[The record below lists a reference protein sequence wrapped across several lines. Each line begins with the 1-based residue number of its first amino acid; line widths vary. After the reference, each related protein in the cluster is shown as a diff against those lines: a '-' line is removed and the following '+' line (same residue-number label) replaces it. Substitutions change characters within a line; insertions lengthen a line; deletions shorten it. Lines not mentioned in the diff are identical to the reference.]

1 MTKEKLILLS
11 VLLLVRM
18 LSTAQETLS
27 KENNRERDSVV
38 ALYNKKYA
46 DLPFMH
52 RHWAFFFTYSDFDF
66 GEVNNFLESSG
77 MPTVQDGLRSLPV
90 FYYTENL
97 YRKKLYFDVYI
108 GWRNS
113 GTKGNDDYSVKQN
126 IFYYDLGFRYVLLNK
141 KDHNLSLGA
150 FVGRANYTINIDNML
165 ENQKSDRIHKRDRHV
180 GFRVLYTLIGSW
192 HLTAGYRFNIE
203 NNERVSLNGHRY
215 SDSPKLSAEG
225 LFFGIG
231 IGI

>member
-1 MTKEKLILLS
+1 MKTISLKLIILFLFVGLYS
-11 VLLLVRM
+11 V
-18 LSTAQETLS
+18 AQETMS
-27 KENNRERDSVV
+27 QEEEENNILGKSYRLS
-38 ALYNKKYA
+38 
-46 DLPFMH
+46 
-52 RHWAFFFTYSDFDF
+52 FFFTYSDFDF
-66 GEVNNFLESSG
+66 GEVNNFLENSE
-77 MPTVQDGLRSLPV
+77 MPTVKDGLRSLPV

-97 YRKKLYFDVYI
+97 YRKKLYLDVSV

-113 GTKGNDDYSVKQN
+113 GTKRNDDYAVKQN
-126 IFYYDLGFRYVLLNK
+126 IFYNDLGLRYVVVSK
-141 KDHNLSLGA
+141 KEHNISLGA

-165 ENQKSDRIHKRDRHV
+165 ENQKSDRIYKQDRHV
-180 GFRVLYTLIGSW
+180 GFRILYTFIDVW

-203 NNERVSLNGHRY
+203 NNQRASINGHRY